1 MDIPAT
7 QKTGEVTNSPSA
19 LEKSRAGRSKRML
32 TGDSTRRK
40 EAQEQRGVATGQ
52 VSSGNKFKVERT
64 D

>member
-1 MDIPAT
+1 MGTTPAR
-7 QKTGEVTNSPSA
+7 EFMENP
-19 LEKSRAGRSKRML
+19 EML

-40 EAQEQRGVATGQ
+40 ESQAQRGVATGQ